1 MRVDPW
7 CSTLAALS
15 IASAMLAAG
24 CSCATGR
31 PATRR
36 DTGAGPGDDTGLT
49 DIDADIAHHDA
60 NFPDTNLPDFG
71 GPRGDTG
78 CDLMTPVMNEI
89 IGDPPDMLIVLD
101 ISGSMCEPINPLGGT
116 MTKLGVMK
124 TALNEL
130 VTTFDARIN
139 FGLMK
144 FPGDM
149 DCGPGVVTNPIMP
162 HNAAAIMGT
171 LSGFPSGLFGCAT
184 FAGGNTPTFRAIS
197 AAQDYYAT
205 IPVNPVGQFVLLA
218 TDGLPNCGAV
228 TTTDAGTTTAPT
240 VDETVAAIQSLH
252 DAGIPTYVLGFG
264 SGFAGDPAA
273 LMRMAVAG
281 GTSMPYNARN
291 AAELSTALSTIAAGI
306 IPPSCTIAL
315 DGSTRNPALFQ
326 VSFDGGPLI
335 PRDTSHASGWDYD
348 EATNTI
354 TFYGSECA
362 TVEAGSVVT
371 IDVEY
376 GCPGPLV

>member
-1 MRVDPW
+1 MRGRTSLEPI
-7 CSTLAALS
+7 AALVTVLVLAS
-15 IASAMLAAG
+15 IAG
-24 CSCATGR
+24 CSCATPGR
-31 PATRR
+31 SARR
-36 DTGAGPGDDTGLT
+36 DTGAVGGDDTGT
-49 DIDADIAHHDA
+49 GEIDADLAQHDA

-78 CDLMTPVMNEI
+78 CELTTPVMNEI

-101 ISGSMCEPINPLGGT
+101 ISGSMCEPINPLGT

-124 TALNEL
+124 TALNDL

-144 FPGDM
+144 FPGDG
-149 DCGPGVVTNPIMP
+149 DCGPGVIANPIMP
-162 HNAAAIMGT
+162 HNAAAIMST
-171 LSGFPSGLFGCAT
+171 LSTFPSGLFGCAT

-205 IPVNPVGQFVLLA
+205 IPANPVGQYVLLA

-228 TTTDAGTTTAPT
+228 MTTDAGTTTAPT

-252 DAGIPTYVLGFG
+252 DVGIPTYVLGFG

-281 GTSMPYNARN
+281 GTTMPYNARN
-291 AAELSTALSTIAAGI
+291 ATELSDALNTIAAGI
-306 IPPSCTIAL
+306 IPPSCTIQL
-315 DGSTRNPALFQ
+315 DGSTRNPTLFR
-326 VSFDGGPLI
+326 VSFDGGALI
-335 PRDTSHASGWDYD
+335 PRDVGHTMGWDYD
-348 EATNTI
+348 ETTNTI
-354 TFYGSECA
+354 TFYGPECSS
-362 TVEAGSVVT
+362 VESGGVIS

-376 GCPGPLV
+376 GCPGPVV